1 MLIRPKSCEDAKYNY
16 ITLVIQIYKY
26 KTRARRQRAPSS
38 YFISSTKAIASIS
51 LWGYNNYEDRK
62 EGVIMDKLIT
72 IYHGSEN
79 IIAKPE
85 YGKGRLNNDFG
96 QGFYCT
102 ASEAL
107 AKEWAVSSMRNG
119 FANCYMLDTEFLNVL
134 NLNTP
139 QYTIL
144 NWIAILI
151 EHRLFTVKTPVA
163 RRAKQYL
170 IDNFT
175 VNVNAY
181 DLIIG
186 YRADDSYFD
195 YAESFINNGISVQQ
209 LARAMRLGKLGEQ
222 IVVKSSFAFSKLQ
235 FQGYSVAERERYY
248 QLRKDRDDEAN
259 RLYWELLEE
268 ENDGLYI
275 QDIIRGGI
283 KNDDARIPRNVSE

>member
-1 MLIRPKSCEDAKYNY
+1 
-16 ITLVIQIYKY
+16 
-26 KTRARRQRAPSS
+26 
-38 YFISSTKAIASIS
+38 
-51 LWGYNNYEDRK
+51 
-62 EGVIMDKLIT
+62 MDKLIT

-186 YRADDSYFD
+186 YRAGDS
-195 YAESFINNGISVQQ
+195 
-209 LARAMRLGKLGEQ
+209 
-222 IVVKSSFAFSKLQ
+222 
-235 FQGYSVAERERYY
+235 
-248 QLRKDRDDEAN
+248 
-259 RLYWELLEE
+259 
-268 ENDGLYI
+268 
-275 QDIIRGGI
+275 
-283 KNDDARIPRNVSE
+283 